1 MLRHNNNKST
11 SAHKILFS
19 HISRMLRVSLKQ
31 KSEPSKIAF
40 KNCKRK
46 FWEQKAAI
54 YVSSTF
60 LLWVYSPHHPSLRK
74 PLWLLHPRLPQSEAL
89 PDLRTNHPGHFR
101 SVVGNL
107 YKSRSGRCWISTS
120 MQFCFHSSLYN
131 KTNQGDLTLPKRKGS
146 S

>member
-1 MLRHNNNKST
+1 MLRNNNNKST

-19 HISRMLRVSLKQ
+19 HIPRMLRVSLKQ

-46 FWEQKAAI
+46 FWEQKATI

-60 LLWVYSPHHPSLRK
+60 PALGFIAHTTLHWESPFDYYIPDSSNQKCYKTSEQITQGISDLLLAISM
-74 PLWLLHPRLPQSEAL
+74 
-89 PDLRTNHPGHFR
+89 
-101 SVVGNL
+101 
-107 YKSRSGRCWISTS
+107 KSHSGRCWISTS

-131 KTNQGDLTLPKRKGS
+131 KTNQGDLTPPKRKG
-146 S
+146 